1 MFRKSSDFFGL
12 YSEKVLLIEKKIV
25 PLQQKL
31 MFMFIREL
39 ESVIQKRCFQGKV
52 IILLGARQVG
62 KTTLLKKITKEQTVD
77 ALYLNCDE
85 PQVVAAL
92 TNRNLKEL
100 QMIVGANKFVVID
113 EAQKVDDI
121 GLTLKLIVDNIPNIQ
136 VIATGSSAFELRNR
150 LNEPLT
156 GRKFE
161 YQMFPISSKEIYQ
174 SSGYIDLKG
183 TLETRLIYGSYP
195 DILQNTSNG
204 QELLRMLTD
213 SYLYKDILSYDNLR
227 KPEVLDKLLRALA
240 FQVGSEVS
248 YNELAKTIGS
258 DSKTVERYIELLE
271 KCYIIF
277 RLHGLSRNLRNE
289 LKKAKKIYFYDN
301 GVRNAIIQQF
311 APLELRNDVGALWE
325 NFFISERI
333 KHNHYRQNYC
343 NIYFWRTKSQQEID
357 YIEEQNGHMTAFE
370 MKWNPKKAN
379 TSIPEAFLKAYEV
392 QETVIVTPENYLE
405 YLL

>member
-1 MFRKSSDFFGL
+1 MYKRD
-12 YSEKVLLIEKKIV
+12 
-25 PLQQKL
+25 LQ
-31 MFMFIREL
+31 
-39 ESVIQKRCFQGKV
+39 SVIQERCFQGKA

-62 KTTLLKKITKEQTVD
+62 KTTLLKKIIQEQHVE

-85 PQVVAAL
+85 PQTVAAL
-92 TNRNLKEL
+92 TNCNLKEL

-113 EAQKVDDI
+113 EAQKVDNI
-121 GLTLKLIVDNIPNIQ
+121 GLTLKLIVDNMPDVQ
-136 VIATGSSAFELRNR
+136 VIATGSSAFELRNC

-156 GRKFE
+156 GRKYE

-174 SSGYIDLKG
+174 SSGYLDLKG
-183 TLETRLIYGSYP
+183 LLETRLIYGSYP
-195 DILQNTSNG
+195 DILNHANDAR
-204 QELLRMLTD
+204 ELLRMLTD
-213 SYLYKDILSYDNLR
+213 SYLYKDILATDNLR
-227 KPEVLDKLLRALA
+227 KPDVLDKLLRALA

-248 YNELAKTIGS
+248 YNELAQTVGT

-301 GVRNAIIQQF
+301 GVRNAVIQQF
-311 APLELRNDVGALWE
+311 APLDLRNDAGALWE
-325 NFFISERI
+325 NFFISERV
-333 KHNHYRQNYC
+333 KRNHYQLNYC
-343 NIYFWRTKSQQEID
+343 NTYFWRTKSQLEID
-357 YIEEQNGHMTAFE
+357 YIEEQNGQMTVFE

-379 TSIPEAFLKAYEV
+379 TSIPEAFLKAYDV
-392 QETVIVTPENYLE
+392 KETVIITPDNYLD

>member
-1 MFRKSSDFFGL
+1 MYKRD
-12 YSEKVLLIEKKIV
+12 
-25 PLQQKL
+25 LQ
-31 MFMFIREL
+31 
-39 ESVIQKRCFQGKV
+39 SVIQERCFQGKA

-62 KTTLLKKITKEQTVD
+62 KTTLLKKIIQEQHVE

-85 PQVVAAL
+85 PQTVVAL
-92 TNRNLKEL
+92 TNCNLKEL

-113 EAQKVDDI
+113 EAQKVNNI
-121 GLTLKLIVDNIPNIQ
+121 GLTLKLIVDNMPDVQ
-136 VIATGSSAFELRNR
+136 VIATGSSAFELRNC

-156 GRKFE
+156 GRKYE

-174 SSGYIDLKG
+174 SSGYLDLKG
-183 TLETRLIYGSYP
+183 LLETRLIYGSYP
-195 DILQNTSNG
+195 DILNHANDAR
-204 QELLRMLTD
+204 ELLRMLTD
-213 SYLYKDILSYDNLR
+213 SYLYKDILATDNLR
-227 KPEVLDKLLRALA
+227 KPDVLDKLLRALA

-248 YNELAKTIGS
+248 YNELAQTVGT

-301 GVRNAIIQQF
+301 GVRNAVIQQF
-311 APLELRNDVGALWE
+311 APLELRNDAGALWE
-325 NFFISERI
+325 NFFISERV
-333 KHNHYRQNYC
+333 KRNHYQQDYC
-343 NIYFWRTKSQQEID
+343 NTFFWRTKSQLEID
-357 YIEEQNGHMTAFE
+357 YIEEQNGQMTVFE

-379 TSIPEAFLKAYEV
+379 TSIPEAFLKAYDV
-392 QETVIVTPENYLE
+392 KETVIITPDNYLD

>member
-1 MFRKSSDFFGL
+1 MYTRD
-12 YSEKVLLIEKKIV
+12 
-25 PLQQKL
+25 LQS
-31 MFMFIREL
+31 I
-39 ESVIQKRCFQGKV
+39 IQERCFQGKA

-62 KTTLLKKITKEQTVD
+62 KTTLLKKIIQEQQVD

-85 PQVVAAL
+85 PQTVTAL
-92 TNRNLKEL
+92 TNCNLREL
-100 QMIVGANKFVVID
+100 QMVIGANKFVVID
-113 EAQKVDDI
+113 EAQKVDNI
-121 GLTLKLIVDNIPNIQ
+121 GLTLKLIVDNMPDVQ
-136 VIATGSSAFELRNR
+136 VIATGSSAFELRNC

-156 GRKFE
+156 GRKYE

-183 TLETRLIYGSYP
+183 LLETRLIYGSYP
-195 DILQNTSNG
+195 DILNHANDAR
-204 QELLRMLTD
+204 ELLRMLTD
-213 SYLYKDILSYDNLR
+213 SYLYKDILATDNLR
-227 KPEVLDKLLRALA
+227 KPDVLDKLLRALA

-248 YNELAKTIGS
+248 YNELAQTIGT

-311 APLELRNDVGALWE
+311 APLELRNDAGALWE

-333 KHNHYRQNYC
+333 KRNHYQQNYC
-343 NIYFWRTKSQQEID
+343 NIYFWRTKSQLEID
-357 YIEEQNGHMTAFE
+357 YIEEQNGQMTAFE
-370 MKWNPKKAN
+370 MKWNPKKSN
-379 TSIPEAFLKAYEV
+379 TSIPETFLNAYDV
-392 QETVIVTPENYLE
+392 KETVIITPDNYLD

>member
-1 MFRKSSDFFGL
+1 MYKRD
-12 YSEKVLLIEKKIV
+12 
-25 PLQQKL
+25 LQ
-31 MFMFIREL
+31 
-39 ESVIQKRCFQGKV
+39 SVIQERCFQGKA

-62 KTTLLKKITKEQTVD
+62 KTTLLKKIIQEQHVD

-85 PQVVAAL
+85 PQTISAL
-92 TNRNLKEL
+92 TNCNLKEL

-113 EAQKVDDI
+113 EAQKVDNI
-121 GLTLKLIVDNIPNIQ
+121 GLTLKLIVDNMPDVQ
-136 VIATGSSAFELRNR
+136 VVATGSSAFELRNC

-161 YQMFPISSKEIYQ
+161 YQMFPISSNEIYQ

-183 TLETRLIYGSYP
+183 ALETRLIYGSYP
-195 DILQNTSNG
+195 DILNHANDAR
-204 QELLRMLTD
+204 ELLRMLTD
-213 SYLYKDILSYDNLR
+213 SYLYKDILATDNLR
-227 KPEVLDKLLRALA
+227 KPDVLDKLLRALA

-248 YNELAKTIGS
+248 YNELAQAVGT

-301 GVRNAIIQQF
+301 GVRNAVIQQF
-311 APLELRNDVGALWE
+311 APLDIRNDAGALWE

-333 KHNHYRQNYC
+333 KHNHYQQNYC
-343 NIYFWRTKSQQEID
+343 NIYFWRTKSQLEID
-357 YIEEQNGHMTAFE
+357 YIEEQNGQMTAFE

-379 TSIPEAFLKAYEV
+379 ASIPESFLNSYDVK
-392 QETVIVTPENYLE
+392 ETVVITPDNYLD

>member
-1 MFRKSSDFFGL
+1 MYKRD
-12 YSEKVLLIEKKIV
+12 
-25 PLQQKL
+25 LQ
-31 MFMFIREL
+31 
-39 ESVIQKRCFQGKV
+39 SVIHERCFQGKA

-62 KTTLLKKITKEQTVD
+62 KTTLLKKIIQEQHVE

-85 PQVVAAL
+85 PQTVAAL
-92 TNRNLKEL
+92 TNCNLKEL

-113 EAQKVDDI
+113 EAQKVDNI
-121 GLTLKLIVDNIPNIQ
+121 GLTLKLIVDNMPDVQ
-136 VIATGSSAFELRNR
+136 VIATGSSAFELRNC

-156 GRKFE
+156 GRKYE

-174 SSGYIDLKG
+174 SSGYLDLKG
-183 TLETRLIYGSYP
+183 LLETRLIYGSYP
-195 DILQNTSNG
+195 DILNHANDAR
-204 QELLRMLTD
+204 ELLRMLTD
-213 SYLYKDILSYDNLR
+213 SYLYKDILATDNLR
-227 KPEVLDKLLRALA
+227 KPDVLDKLLRALA

-248 YNELAKTIGS
+248 YNELAQTVGT

-301 GVRNAIIQQF
+301 GVRNAVIQQF
-311 APLELRNDVGALWE
+311 APLELRNDAGALWE
-325 NFFISERI
+325 NFFISERV
-333 KHNHYRQNYC
+333 KRNHYQQDYC
-343 NIYFWRTKSQQEID
+343 NTFFWRTKSQLEID
-357 YIEEQNGHMTAFE
+357 YIEEQNGQMTVFE

-379 TSIPEAFLKAYEV
+379 TSIPEAFLKAYDV
-392 QETVIVTPENYLE
+392 KETVIITPDNYLD

>member
-1 MFRKSSDFFGL
+1 MYKRD
-12 YSEKVLLIEKKIV
+12 
-25 PLQQKL
+25 LQ
-31 MFMFIREL
+31 
-39 ESVIQKRCFQGKV
+39 SVIQERCFQGKA

-62 KTTLLKKITKEQTVD
+62 KTTLLKKIIQEQHVD

-85 PQVVAAL
+85 PQTISAL
-92 TNRNLKEL
+92 TNCNLKEL

-113 EAQKVDDI
+113 EAQKVDNI
-121 GLTLKLIVDNIPNIQ
+121 GLTLKLIVDNMPDVQ
-136 VIATGSSAFELRNR
+136 VVATGSSAFELRNC

-161 YQMFPISSKEIYQ
+161 YQMFPISSNEIYQ

-183 TLETRLIYGSYP
+183 ALETRLIYGSYP
-195 DILQNTSNG
+195 DILNHANDAR
-204 QELLRMLTD
+204 ELLRMLTD
-213 SYLYKDILSYDNLR
+213 SYLYKDILATDNLR
-227 KPEVLDKLLRALA
+227 KPDVLDKLLRALA
-240 FQVGSEVS
+240 FQVGCEVS
-248 YNELAKTIGS
+248 YNELAQTVGT

-301 GVRNAIIQQF
+301 GVRNAVIQQF
-311 APLELRNDVGALWE
+311 APLDIRNDAGALWE

-333 KHNHYRQNYC
+333 KHNHYQQNYC
-343 NIYFWRTKSQQEID
+343 NTFFWRTKSQLEID
-357 YIEEQNGHMTAFE
+357 YIEEQNGQMTAFE

-379 TSIPEAFLKAYEV
+379 ASIPESFLNSYDVK
-392 QETVIVTPENYLE
+392 ETVVITPDNYLD

>member
-1 MFRKSSDFFGL
+1 MYTRD
-12 YSEKVLLIEKKIV
+12 
-25 PLQQKL
+25 LQS
-31 MFMFIREL
+31 I
-39 ESVIQKRCFQGKV
+39 IQERCFQGKA

-62 KTTLLKKITKEQTVD
+62 KTTLLKKIIQEQQVD

-85 PQVVAAL
+85 PQTAAAL
-92 TNRNLKEL
+92 TNCNLKEL
-100 QMIVGANKFVVID
+100 QMVIGANKFVVID
-113 EAQKVDDI
+113 EAQKVDNI
-121 GLTLKLIVDNIPNIQ
+121 GLTLKLIVDNMPDVQ
-136 VIATGSSAFELRNR
+136 VIATGSSAFELRNC

-156 GRKFE
+156 GRKYE

-183 TLETRLIYGSYP
+183 LLETRLIYGSYP
-195 DILQNTSNG
+195 DILNHANDAR
-204 QELLRMLTD
+204 ELLRMLTD
-213 SYLYKDILSYDNLR
+213 SYLYKDILATDNLR
-227 KPEVLDKLLRALA
+227 KPDVLDKLLRALA

-248 YNELAKTIGS
+248 YNELAQTIGT

-301 GVRNAIIQQF
+301 GVRNAVIQQF
-311 APLELRNDVGALWE
+311 APLELRNDAGALWE

-333 KHNHYRQNYC
+333 KRNHYQQNYC
-343 NIYFWRTKSQQEID
+343 NIYFWRTKSQLEID
-357 YIEEQNGHMTAFE
+357 YIEEQNGQMTAFE
-370 MKWNPKKAN
+370 MKWNPKKSN
-379 TSIPEAFLKAYEV
+379 TSIPETFLNAYDV
-392 QETVIVTPENYLE
+392 KETVIITPDNYLE

>member
-1 MFRKSSDFFGL
+1 MYTRN
-12 YSEKVLLIEKKIV
+12 
-25 PLQQKL
+25 LQ
-31 MFMFIREL
+31 
-39 ESVIQKRCFQGKV
+39 SVIQERCFQGKA

-62 KTTLLKKITKEQTVD
+62 KTTLLKKIIQEQQVE

-85 PQVVAAL
+85 PQTVTAL
-92 TNRNLKEL
+92 TNCNLREL
-100 QMIVGANKFVVID
+100 QMVIGANKFVVID
-113 EAQKVDDI
+113 EAQKVDNI
-121 GLTLKLIVDNIPNIQ
+121 GLTLKLIVDNMPDVQ
-136 VIATGSSAFELRNR
+136 VIATGSSAFELRNC

-156 GRKFE
+156 GRKYE

-183 TLETRLIYGSYP
+183 LLETRLIYGSYP
-195 DILQNTSNG
+195 DILNHANDAR
-204 QELLRMLTD
+204 ELLRMLTD
-213 SYLYKDILSYDNLR
+213 SYLYKDILATDNLR
-227 KPEVLDKLLRALA
+227 KPDVLDKLLRALA

-248 YNELAKTIGS
+248 YNELAQAVGT

-301 GVRNAIIQQF
+301 GVRNAVIQQF
-311 APLELRNDVGALWE
+311 APLELRNDAGALWE

-333 KHNHYRQNYC
+333 KRNHYQQNYC
-343 NIYFWRTKSQQEID
+343 NIYFWRTKSQLEID
-357 YIEEQNGHMTAFE
+357 YIEEQNGQMTAFE
-370 MKWNPKKAN
+370 MKWNPKKSN
-379 TSIPEAFLKAYEV
+379 ISIPETFLNAYDV
-392 QETVIVTPENYLE
+392 KETVIITPDNYLD

>member
-1 MFRKSSDFFGL
+1 MYKRD
-12 YSEKVLLIEKKIV
+12 
-25 PLQQKL
+25 LQ
-31 MFMFIREL
+31 
-39 ESVIQKRCFQGKV
+39 SVIQARCFQGKA

-62 KTTLLKKITKEQTVD
+62 KTTLLKKIIQEQHVE

-85 PQVVAAL
+85 PQTVVAL
-92 TNRNLKEL
+92 TNCNLKEL

-113 EAQKVDDI
+113 EAQKVNNI
-121 GLTLKLIVDNIPNIQ
+121 GLTLKLIVDNMPDVQ
-136 VIATGSSAFELRNR
+136 VIATGSSAFELRNC

-156 GRKFE
+156 GRKYE

-174 SSGYIDLKG
+174 SSGYLDLKG
-183 TLETRLIYGSYP
+183 LLETRLIYGSYP
-195 DILQNTSNG
+195 DILNHANDAR
-204 QELLRMLTD
+204 ELLRMLTD
-213 SYLYKDILSYDNLR
+213 SYLYKDILATDNLR
-227 KPEVLDKLLRALA
+227 KPDVLDKLLRALA

-248 YNELAKTIGS
+248 YNELAQTVGT

-301 GVRNAIIQQF
+301 GVRNAVIQQF
-311 APLELRNDVGALWE
+311 APLELRNDAGALWE
-325 NFFISERI
+325 NFFISERV
-333 KHNHYRQNYC
+333 KRNHYQLNYC
-343 NIYFWRTKSQQEID
+343 NTYFWRTKSQSEID
-357 YIEEQNGHMTAFE
+357 YIEEQNGQMTVFE

-379 TSIPEAFLKAYEV
+379 TSIPEAFLKAYDV
-392 QETVIVTPENYLE
+392 KETVIITPDNYLD

>member
-1 MFRKSSDFFGL
+1 MYTRN
-12 YSEKVLLIEKKIV
+12 
-25 PLQQKL
+25 LQ
-31 MFMFIREL
+31 
-39 ESVIQKRCFQGKV
+39 SVIQERCFQGKA

-62 KTTLLKKITKEQTVD
+62 KTTLLKKIIQEQQVE

-85 PQVVAAL
+85 PQTVTAL
-92 TNRNLKEL
+92 TNCNLREL
-100 QMIVGANKFVVID
+100 QMVIGANKFVVID
-113 EAQKVDDI
+113 EAQKVDNI
-121 GLTLKLIVDNIPNIQ
+121 GLTLKLIVDNMPDVQ
-136 VIATGSSAFELRNR
+136 VIATGSSAFELRNC

-156 GRKFE
+156 GRKYE

-183 TLETRLIYGSYP
+183 LLETRLIYGSYP
-195 DILQNTSNG
+195 DILNHASDAR
-204 QELLRMLTD
+204 ELLRMLTD
-213 SYLYKDILSYDNLR
+213 SYLYKDILATDNLR
-227 KPEVLDKLLRALA
+227 KPDVLDKLLRALA

-248 YNELAKTIGS
+248 YNELAQTVGT

-301 GVRNAIIQQF
+301 GVRNAVIQQF
-311 APLELRNDVGALWE
+311 APLELRNDAGALWE

-333 KHNHYRQNYC
+333 KRNHYQQNYC
-343 NIYFWRTKSQQEID
+343 NIYFWRTKSQLEID
-357 YIEEQNGHMTAFE
+357 YIEEQNGQMTAFE
-370 MKWNPKKAN
+370 MKWNPKKSN
-379 TSIPEAFLKAYEV
+379 TSIPETFLNAYDV
-392 QETVIVTPENYLE
+392 KETVVITPENYLE

>member
-1 MFRKSSDFFGL
+1 MYKRD
-12 YSEKVLLIEKKIV
+12 
-25 PLQQKL
+25 LQ
-31 MFMFIREL
+31 
-39 ESVIQKRCFQGKV
+39 SVIQERCFQGKA

-62 KTTLLKKITKEQTVD
+62 KTTLLKQIIQEQHVD

-85 PQVVAAL
+85 PQTISAL
-92 TNRNLKEL
+92 TNCNLKEL

-113 EAQKVDDI
+113 EAQKVDNI
-121 GLTLKLIVDNIPNIQ
+121 GLTLKLIVDNMPDVQ
-136 VIATGSSAFELRNR
+136 VVATGSSAFELRNC

-161 YQMFPISSKEIYQ
+161 YQMFPISSNEIYQ

-183 TLETRLIYGSYP
+183 ALETRLIYGSYP
-195 DILQNTSNG
+195 DILNHANDAR
-204 QELLRMLTD
+204 ELLRMLTD
-213 SYLYKDILSYDNLR
+213 SYLYKDILATDNLR
-227 KPEVLDKLLRALA
+227 KPDVLDKLLRALA
-240 FQVGSEVS
+240 FQVGCEVS
-248 YNELAKTIGS
+248 YNELAQIVGT

-301 GVRNAIIQQF
+301 GVRNAVIQQF
-311 APLELRNDVGALWE
+311 APLDIRNDAGALWE

-333 KHNHYRQNYC
+333 KHNHYQQNYC
-343 NIYFWRTKSQQEID
+343 NIYFWRTKSQLEID
-357 YIEEQNGHMTAFE
+357 YIEEQNGQMTAFE

-379 TSIPEAFLKAYEV
+379 ASIPESFLNSYDVK
-392 QETVIVTPENYLE
+392 ETVVITPDNYLD